1 MNLATDHFWLEK
13 PVTKDN
19 MNYTSAALGVIG
31 VISLLTWITTGRKRF
46 TGPIVPDMGSTANE
60 SREKSIESGVD

>member
-1 MNLATDHFWLEK
+1 MN

-31 VISLLTWITTGRKRF
+31 VVSLLTWITTGKKRF
-46 TGPIVPDMGSTANE
+46 TGPIISDNFQEEERARRVSA
-60 SREKSIESGVD
+60 EKSVESAEGGKIE

>member
-1 MNLATDHFWLEK
+1 MN

-31 VISLLTWITTGRKRF
+31 VISLITWVTTGRKRF
-46 TGPIVPDMGSTANE
+46 TGPIVDTHIHDIGNKSSEFAEKTADGSDFE
-60 SREKSIESGVD
+60 GFK